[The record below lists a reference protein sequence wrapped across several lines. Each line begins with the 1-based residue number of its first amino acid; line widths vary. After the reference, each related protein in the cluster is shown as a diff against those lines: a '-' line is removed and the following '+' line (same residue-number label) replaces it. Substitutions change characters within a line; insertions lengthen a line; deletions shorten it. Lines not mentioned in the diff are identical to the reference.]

1 MINCGGIGTY
11 GTYAVTVESEVS
23 AVNWPEQTQRQRSQS
38 VPEGTSTIQESL
50 PPHSPTNGLG
60 LTDQIQVLGD
70 VKVTKFYGF
79 WGQGSQLVQIP
90 EG

>member
-1 MINCGGIGTY
+1 MINCRGIGTY

-23 AVNWPEQTQRQRSQS
+23 AVNWPKQTQRQR
-38 VPEGTSTIQESL
+38 STIQESL

-60 LTDQIQVLGD
+60 LTCQIQVLGD